1 MKDSGHS
8 AAMRFRPASR
18 GGQMKRLWKIFIAIF
33 RLFETA
39 KIIAIWELPVLR
51 SFPDEGW

>member
-1 MKDSGHS
+1 
-8 AAMRFRPASR
+8 
-18 GGQMKRLWKIFIAIF
+18 MKRLWKIFIAIF